1 MFRENAPTD
10 RVGVHRILVGRSA
23 RCGDD
28 RQTENGLSGLYPQ
41 NDDVQRVR
49 DASDIVRVVGEH
61 LTLKPK
67 GREFVG
73 LCPFHDDKNPSMCV
87 IPAKQIFHCF
97 VCGSGG
103 DVFTFVQKYHSMD
116 FRESLEFLAD
126 RANIELTPFRGR
138 SSSDQGEA
146 QGVGNKE
153 ILAANDMANGFFR
166 AILNHPEHGA
176 AAREVIARR
185 GISDEMVERFQIG
198 ASPDRWDGLV
208 MIAENKDV
216 RTEALLSAGLVK
228 QRERG
233 EGQYDALRNRLIFPI
248 CDQIGRVIA
257 FGGRKI
263 NEEDEP
269 KYLNSPETTVF
280 KKSTTLYGI
289 NNAARAIKHERTAVV
304 VEGYTDVIACHQAGV
319 EHVVATLGTA
329 LTSGH
334 ATVLRRL
341 CDTVVL
347 LFDGDAAGIKAADR
361 AIEVLLSETIDI
373 KIAAL
378 AGYTEAKDPDELFK
392 QDDGTDVFRRVI
404 DGAVDLIKWKFDRL
418 REELKDAGPA
428 RVTQR
433 IQEELDRL
441 SELGLGELEPVR
453 RRLMIRQIAQ
463 AARVEEQVV
472 TEAIRTGR
480 GRRRFSP
487 PAGEIEYKG
496 EIDWKPDAREQL
508 LGCLLFEPNLWNLLS
523 SEQRELTSTVRFTS
537 DLTRRV
543 ADALH
548 SSAENGTG
556 TGLHAVLA
564 ELSMLAEEDGIDTLP
579 SNERATALYRYVAEH
594 TEEVDDRVTRY
605 FNECISLL
613 VSKES
618 RNRDRELPVDDSDEN
633 EADVLAKFLAGERK
647 HRSQTG
653 LGGRPRISGS

>member
-1 MFRENAPTD
+1 MF
-10 RVGVHRILVGRSA
+10 
-23 RCGDD
+23 
-28 RQTENGLSGLYPQ
+28 PQ

-73 LCPFHDDKNPSMCV
+73 LCPFHDDRNPSMCV

-103 DVFTFVQKYHSMD
+103 DVFTFVQKYHSMG
-116 FRESLEFLAD
+116 FRESLEFLAE

-138 SSSDQGEA
+138 SSSDEGEPG
-146 QGVGNKE
+146 GVGNKE
-153 ILAANDMANGFFR
+153 ILAANDMASGFFR
-166 AILNHPEHGA
+166 AILNHPEHGEV
-176 AAREVIARR
+176 AREVIARR
-185 GISDEMVERFQIG
+185 GISAEMMDRFMIG

-208 MIAENKDV
+208 MTAEKQGV
-216 RTEALLSAGLVK
+216 RTEALLGAGLVK

-233 EGQYDALRNRLIFPI
+233 DGQYDALRNRLIFPI

-269 KYLNSPETTVF
+269 KYLNSPETSVF

-289 NNAARAIKHERTAVV
+289 NNAARAIKHERTAVI

-319 EHVVATLGTA
+319 EHVVGTLGTA

-378 AGYTEAKDPDELFK
+378 AGYTDAKDPDELFK
-392 QDDGTDVFRRVI
+392 QDDGAEVFRRVI
-404 DGAVDLIKWKFDRL
+404 EGAVDLIKWKFDRL
-418 REELKDAGPA
+418 RDELRDAGPA

-441 SELGLGELEPVR
+441 NDLGLGELEPVR
-453 RRLMIRQIAQ
+453 RRLMIRQVAQ

-472 TEAIRTGR
+472 ADAIRTGR
-480 GRRRFSP
+480 GRRRFIQP
-487 PAGEIEYKG
+487 GGEIEHKG
-496 EIDWKPDAREQL
+496 EMNWSPDTREQL
-508 LGCLLFEPNLWNLLS
+508 LGCLMLEPNLWNLLS
-523 SEQRELTSTVRFTS
+523 GEQRELTSTVRFES
-537 DLTRRV
+537 ELTRRV

-556 TGLHAVLA
+556 TGLHSVMG
-564 ELSMLAEEDGIDTLP
+564 ELSMLAEEEGVDALP
-579 SNERATALYRYVAEH
+579 SNERATALYRFVAER
-594 TEEVDDRVTRY
+594 TEEIDERVTQH
-605 FNECISLL
+605 FNGCISQLL
-613 VSKES
+613 AEAT
-618 RNRDRELPVDDSDEN
+618 RGHGRDVPVDDAGAD
-633 EADVLAKFLAGERK
+633 EADQLAQFLADERK
-647 HRSQTG
+647 SRSETG

>member
-1 MFRENAPTD
+1 MF
-10 RVGVHRILVGRSA
+10 
-23 RCGDD
+23 
-28 RQTENGLSGLYPQ
+28 PQ

-61 LTLKPK
+61 LNLKPK

-103 DVFTFVQKYHSMD
+103 DVFTFVQKYHSME
-116 FRESLEFLAD
+116 FRESLEFLAE
-126 RANIELTPFRGR
+126 RANIELTPFKGR
-138 SSSDQGEA
+138 ASSDEGGS

-153 ILAANDMANGFFR
+153 ILAANDMATGFFR
-166 AILNHPEHGA
+166 AILTHPEHGQ
-176 AAREVIARR
+176 AARDVIARR
-185 GISDEMVERFQIG
+185 GISEEMVERFLIG

-208 MIAENKDV
+208 VTAEKKGV
-216 RTEALLSAGLVK
+216 RTEALLGAGLVK

-233 EGQYDALRNRLIFPI
+233 DGQYDALRNRLIFPI

-289 NNAARAIKHERTAVV
+289 NNAARAIKHERTAVI
-304 VEGYTDVIACHQAGV
+304 VEGYTDVIACHQAGA
-319 EHVVATLGTA
+319 EHVVGTLGTA

-378 AGYTEAKDPDELFK
+378 AGYTDAKDPDELFK
-392 QDDGTDVFRRVI
+392 QPDGAEVFRRVI
-404 DGAVDLIKWKFDRL
+404 DGSVDLIKWKFDRL

-453 RRLMIRQIAQ
+453 RRLMIRQVAQ
-463 AARVEEQVV
+463 AARVEERVV

-480 GRRRFSP
+480 GRRRFSAP
-487 PAGEIEYKG
+487 EGEIEHKG
-496 EIDWKPDAREQL
+496 EMNWKPDTREQL
-508 LGCLLFEPNLWNLLS
+508 LGCLLFESNLWNLLN

-537 DLTRRV
+537 ELTRRV

-548 SSAENGTG
+548 ASAENGTG

-564 ELSMLAEEDGIDTLP
+564 ELSMLAQEDGTDAL
-579 SNERATALYRYVAEH
+579 SANERATALYRFVAEH
-594 TEEVDDRVTRY
+594 TEEVDERVTRL
-605 FNECISLL
+605 FNECISRL
-613 VSKES
+613 VWQES
-618 RNRDRELPVDDSDEN
+618 RQQERAMSVDDSSES
-633 EADVLAKFLAGERK
+633 EADMLARFLAGERK
-647 HRSQTG
+647 NRSKTG
-653 LGGRPRISGS
+653 LGGRNRISGS